1 MERQT
6 GRREVDRKREK
17 QMGEKKGGITIERE
31 GARAS
36 HSSRINELKLTQLY
50 CLEGK
55 KNQRA
60 REGEKE
66 KGSERRCHS
75 PLTHAKAN

>member
-50 CLEGK
+50 WLEEEKKSESKRRGK
-55 KNQRA
+55 G
-60 REGEKE
+60 EGERE
-66 KGSERRCHS
+66 AM
-75 PLTHAKAN
+75 P